1 MGPLRYAQGDICPS
15 NSHPAAPP
23 CRPSAPLPRFRPVTS
38 PSPSADLSKLR
49 INRDA
54 PPPEVRRALVR
65 NVVIAV
71 LALLLIVGAVF
82 ALRSGGAVPVQVVTV
97 AAASGSDGGGSAGAG
112 TSVTANGYVV
122 ARTRASV
129 SAKLPGRIADLRVS
143 EGSTLRRGE
152 IIATLENADYE
163 AQAAQAKAAV
173 ATARAELVEA
183 RTASEVAAREAA
195 RLRDMRQE
203 NADLVSEQDLDGV
216 EGRARQA
223 AARLE
228 AADARL
234 KAAEA
239 SLRFARANLENT
251 VIRAPFGGTVLRKE
265 AEIGEVV
272 APSVGGGLTR
282 GAVVTMADLTTLEVE
297 VDVNEAYIA
306 RVKKDGPATITLDA
320 YPDTSFRGAVRQVVP
335 TADRQRATVQVKVSI
350 LDRDPR
356 ILPEMGA
363 RVDFLEDSVASGP
376 EAPAAGPPRFRVPAA
391 AVREVNGES
400 VVWLVR
406 NGRLESRTVQAGPV
420 SAGFREVRSGLA
432 GGEQLLVGGVEEPEA
447 GMRVEVGK

>member
-1 MGPLRYAQGDICPS
+1 
-15 NSHPAAPP
+15 
-23 CRPSAPLPRFRPVTS
+23 VTS

-54 PPPEVRRALVR
+54 PPPEVRRALGR
-65 NVVIAV
+65 NAALAVV
-71 LALLLIVGAVF
+71 ALLLILGGF
-82 ALRSGGAVPVQVVTV
+82 FFLRSGGAVPVQVVTV
-97 AAASGSDGGGSAGAG
+97 AAASGSDGGGSAGPG

-129 SAKLPGRIADLRVS
+129 SAKLAGRIADLRVS
-143 EGSTLRRGE
+143 EGSTLKRGE
-152 IIATLENADYE
+152 IIATLENADYG
-163 AQAAQAKAAV
+163 AQAAQAKATV

-183 RTASEVAAREAA
+183 RAASEVAAREAA
-195 RLRDMRQE
+195 RLRDMRRE
-203 NADLVSEQDLDGV
+203 NADLVSEQDLDTV
-216 EGRARQA
+216 EGRASQA

-228 AADARL
+228 AAQARL
-234 KAAEA
+234 AAAEA
-239 SLRFARANLENT
+239 SQRFALANLENT
-251 VIRAPFGGTVLRKE
+251 VIRAPFSGTVLRKE

-306 RVKKDGPATITLDA
+306 RVNKGGPAKITLDA
-320 YPDTSFRGAVRQVVP
+320 YPDTAFRGEVRQVVP
-335 TADRQRATVQVKVSI
+335 TADRQRATVQVKVNI

-363 RVDFLEDSVASGP
+363 RVDFFEDSVATGP
-376 EAPAAGPPRFRVPAA
+376 ATAASAGPARFRVPAA
-391 AVREVNGES
+391 AVREANGES

-406 NGRLESRTVQAGPV
+406 DGRLEPRAVQAGPV
-420 SAGFREVRSGLA
+420 SAGFREIRSGLA
-432 GGEQLLVGGVEEPEA
+432 GGERLLVGGVEKPEA
-447 GMRVEVGK
+447 GMRVTVSP

>member
-1 MGPLRYAQGDICPS
+1 
-15 NSHPAAPP
+15 
-23 CRPSAPLPRFRPVTS
+23 VTS
-38 PSPSADLSKLR
+38 PNPSADLSRLR

-54 PPPEVRRALVR
+54 PPPEIRRALCR
-65 NVVIAV
+65 NIVLTV
-71 LALLLIVGAVF
+71 LALLLALGAFLFV
-82 ALRSGGAVPVQVVTV
+82 RGGGAVPVQVVTV
-97 AAASGSDGGGSAGAG
+97 AAADGSAGGGGAAG
-112 TSVTANGYVV
+112 TAVTANGYVV

-129 SAKLPGRIADLRVS
+129 SAKLPGRIASLRVS

-152 IIATLENADYE
+152 IIATLENADYQ
-163 AQAAQAKAAV
+163 AQAAQARAAV

-183 RTASEVAAREAA
+183 RAASEVTAREAE
-195 RLRDMRQE
+195 RLRDMRRE
-203 NADLVSEQDLDGV
+203 NADLVSEQDLDTV
-216 EGRARQA
+216 EGRALQA

-228 AADARL
+228 AAEARL
-234 KAAEA
+234 AAAEA
-239 SLRFARANLENT
+239 SLRFALANLENT

-306 RVKKDGPATITLDA
+306 RVRKGGPAKITLDA
-320 YPDTSFRGAVRQVVP
+320 YPDTAFRGEVRQVVP

-356 ILPEMGA
+356 ILPEMGS
-363 RVDFLEDSVASGP
+363 RVDFLEDSVASDSGP
-376 EAPAAGPPRFRVPAA
+376 VREGPQRFRVPAA
-391 AVREVNGES
+391 AVREVSGES

-406 NGRLESRTVQAGPV
+406 DGRLEPRPVEAGPV
-420 SAGFREVRSGLA
+420 SAGFREIRSGLA
-432 GGEQLLVGGVEEPEA
+432 GGERLLVGGVEQPEA
-447 GMRVEVGK
+447 GMKVEVGGGTTSP